1 MRAPPPGRYL
11 AMVSIVRTFVDEAR
25 RAQLIQCTIDVINEL
40 GYQRASL
47 AEIAKRAGITKAAI
61 FYHFANRDELI
72 REVLTTVTTKGA
84 EFMLPRVF
92 ATTSPAGQFTAYIEA
107 FVEAIALN
115 TAEIRALLEI
125 GKNFADLR
133 DQDESLRQSSIAPL
147 EDILRRGQ
155 EAGEFRQF
163 DTRSMALALT
173 AALEAILPQKGWYP
187 DLDLSAHSAELVTL
201 FTLATR
207 AG

>member
-1 MRAPPPGRYL
+1 
-11 AMVSIVRTFVDEAR
+11 VRTFVDEAR
-25 RAQLIQCTIDVINEL
+25 RAQLIQCAIEVINDL

-61 FYHFANRDELI
+61 FYHFANRDDLI
-72 REVLTTVTTKGA
+72 REVITAVTAKGA

-92 ATTSPAGQFTAYIEA
+92 AATRPADQLTAYIEA

-115 TAEIRALLEI
+115 TPEIRALLEI
-125 GKNFADLR
+125 GKNSADLR
-133 DQDESLRQSSIAPL
+133 DQDESLRELSLAPL
-147 EDILRRGQ
+147 EGILRQGQ
-155 EAGEFRQF
+155 ESGEFRGF
-163 DTRSMALALT
+163 NVRSMALTIT
-173 AALEAILPQKGWYP
+173 ATLEAVLPQKAWYP
-187 DLDLSAHSAELVTL
+187 DLDLNVHGAELVTL